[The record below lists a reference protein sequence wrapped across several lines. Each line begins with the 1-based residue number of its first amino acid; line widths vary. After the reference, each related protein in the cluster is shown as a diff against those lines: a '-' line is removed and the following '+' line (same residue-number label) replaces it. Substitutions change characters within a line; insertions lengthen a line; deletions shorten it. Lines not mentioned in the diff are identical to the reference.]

1 MNIRRAE
8 RGDIPA
14 VLRLLEQVNLIHA
27 AARPDLFNIA
37 TKYDAAEL
45 DEIFK
50 TENTPVFVADDGAV
64 LGYVFCIIKKTENSR
79 LLKNAKTLYIDDLCV
94 DESARG
100 KGIGGR
106 LFEYVESFGKSV
118 GCDSITLNVWE
129 QNTAARRFYDACG
142 MTPQKTTMEKKI

>member
-64 LGYVFCIIKKTENSR
+64 LGYVFCIITQGPNLRCLEGPQTWFND
-79 LLKNAKTLYIDDLCV
+79 LL
-94 DESARG
+94 SP
-100 KGIGGR
+100 
-106 LFEYVESFGKSV
+106 S
-118 GCDSITLNVWE
+118 
-129 QNTAARRFYDACG
+129 
-142 MTPQKTTMEKKI
+142 

>member
-1 MNIRRAE
+1 MCEKSRRNTIKL
-8 RGDIPA
+8 DIC
-14 VLRLLEQVNLIHA
+14 QSCDI
-27 AARPDLFNIA
+27 
-37 TKYDAAEL
+37 L
-45 DEIFK
+45 DIS
-50 TENTPVFVADDGAV
+50 
-64 LGYVFCIIKKTENSR
+64 SR
-79 LLKNAKTLYIDDLCV
+79 LQKNAKTLYIDDLCV

-100 KGIGGR
+100 KGIGGK